1 MKGGGPTCWKIVWL
15 LTLAPFAFQS
25 VPFTV
30 SGPPQTARSA
40 PPSSCLQGDGPLVT
54 VGGVKASQYRN
65 TSLTDNIRIDASTT
79 QILTADLKA
88 ITISGGSNI
97 CFYGGELLG
106 QQPPSTAWST
116 MHGVTGIHVKTVK
129 PFLHLENTRVFD
141 SGDGVSMDPGGMN
154 WTIRGVYFKYMRD
167 DCVEDDSLYSGTI
180 EDSLFDGCYDGIS
193 ARTWRGQSPNPGDG
207 STNLIVMKNSLLR
220 LQAMD
225 APYSG
230 TPPNHNAFWK
240 WDPKA
245 PKVALYNNI
254 FRADADSWEHGK
266 SGMYLAPP
274 PGKLADCADNTM
286 VWLGSGR
293 FPEPLPSTF
302 NGKPCFTIT
311 TDKSVWDTAVA
322 QWRAN
327 HPTTLSDVAAPIV
340 SLFSPG
346 IVGSTTLKGTV
357 TLTATAVDDRE
368 VAGVQFKL
376 DGQPIGAEVT
386 SEAPLTKFTLTWDS
400 HTKSNGKYTLT
411 ATARDAAGNTQT
423 ATGVTVTISN

>member
-1 MKGGGPTCWKIVWL
+1 MKGCGSTRWKIVWL
-15 LTLAPFAFQS
+15 LTLAPFAFQF

-30 SGPPQTARSA
+30 SGPPQNPRGS
-40 PPSSCLQGDGPLVT
+40 PPSSCLQGDGSLVT

-65 TSLTDNIRIDASTT
+65 TSLADNTKINASTM

-106 QQPPSTAWST
+106 QQPPATAWST

-254 FRADADSWEHGK
+254 FRADEDSWEHSK
-266 SGMYLAPP
+266 SGMYMAPP

-327 HPTTLSDVAAPIV
+327 HPTTLSDVGAPIV

-357 TLTATAVDDRE
+357 TLKATAVDDRE

-376 DGQPIGAEVT
+376 DGQNIGAEVT
-386 SEAPLTKFTLTWDS
+386 SEAPLTKFNLTWDS
-400 HTKSNGKYTLT
+400 HTKPNGKYILT
-411 ATARDAAGNTQT
+411 ATARDAAGNAQT